1 MAQEPG
7 NLSDFRTLALEQ
19 WDGLIASFFGEDR
32 SEQLFDR
39 SDDRTPE
46 VVPVEWGS
54 YPVRMRDCLQ
64 SMPGPYR
71 LLDWS
76 TPQGDIGRA
85 ELQEGYFEWRVV
97 RDTDQE
103 DPAGRDDDG
112 ASGVPG
118 GARRSL
124 SGRGIA
130 AVRTVGGGTLGFPRS
145 GVRKCDSFLPGVT
158 PEERKAG
165 FRDVMLPNKG
175 NAKASEEHP
184 RAKMLAGRCQL
195 RRAAG
200 SSTGRTRAART
211 HVGDRRRLLCRSVKE
226 LTVPGAESF

>member
-19 WDGLIASFFGEDR
+19 WDGLIARFFGEDR

-39 SDDRTPE
+39 SDDCTPE

-54 YPVRMRDCLQ
+54 HPVRVRDCLQ
-64 SMPGPYR
+64 SMPGSYR

-85 ELQEGYFEWRVV
+85 EL
-97 RDTDQE
+97 QE

-118 GARRSL
+118 GARRSP

-130 AVRTVGGGTLGFPRS
+130 AGHTVGGEPSASPEAVYGS
-145 GVRKCDSFLPGVT
+145 VT
-158 PEERKAG
+158 PFCQASCRKSVRQVSG
-165 FRDVMLPNKG
+165 TSCSRTKG
-175 NAKASEEHP
+175 PLKCLKSI
-184 RAKMLAGRCQL
+184 LGL
-195 RRAAG
+195 RSWPGDANFGGPQDRQPG
-200 SSTGRTRAART
+200 EPVPHELMPVT
-211 HVGDRRRLLCRSVKE
+211 VGGYYA
-226 LTVPGAESF
+226 VPSKS

>member
-19 WDGLIASFFGEDR
+19 WDGLIARFFGEDR

-39 SDDRTPE
+39 SDDCTPE

-54 YPVRMRDCLQ
+54 HPVRVRDCLQ
-64 SMPGPYR
+64 SMPGSYR

-85 ELQEGYFEWRVV
+85 EL
-97 RDTDQE
+97 QE

-118 GARRSL
+118 GARRSP

-130 AVRTVGGGTLGFPRS
+130 AGHTVGGGTLSFPRS
-145 GVRKCDSFLPGVT
+145 GVRKCDSFLPGVM
-158 PEERKAG
+158 PEERKAS

-175 NAKASEEHP
+175 TAKVSEEHP
-184 RAKMLAGRCQL
+184 RAKKLAGRCQL

-211 HVGDRRRLLCRSVKE
+211 HAGDRRRLLCRSVKE
-226 LTVPGAESF
+226 LTVPGTEIF